1 MSNINKRYQYTKFI
15 VDAVMIIIAFA
26 LTRFFN
32 KWVQGPTDTYEI
44 ILFIIISW
52 AVWFIAANFSTL
64 YGDRRSKKFSEEI
77 VFIFYTTLLYL
88 ILFSSISFFLR
99 TVFQIDGSF
108 FIEYV
113 IALFLCIILSKYTLR
128 KIIHANIQGGNLF
141 DVVLIIGATPAAQ
154 DFYETINKFYY
165 YGYKCVGY
173 VNGAPNLMSDC
184 PFRGQLQD
192 LEQILKTTVLDE
204 VVIALPND
212 QSRDIQY
219 AMELCDSYA
228 INVRIL
234 PDFNQYASAS
244 VKVNN
249 IGNVP
254 VINVNSLPLDRI
266 ENKILK
272 RIFDLFF
279 SISFFLL
286 IGFWLLPLIALFIKL
301 SSKGPIFFKQE
312 RWGINNQKITCY
324 KFRTMCSDSKDIDE
338 NGFYNQAQKDD
349 HRVTRIGS
357 ILRKNNF
364 DELPQFWNVLIGNMS
379 VVGPR
384 PHPTPLNFESM
395 HSVDNYIMRHLTLPG
410 ITGWAQV
417 NGLRGETRTP
427 GSMQKRVNYDLYY
440 IHRWTFW
447 LDIQIILQTIIN
459 FFRGDQNAY

>member
-1 MSNINKRYQYTKFI
+1 MI
-15 VDAVMIIIAFA
+15 VIAFF
-26 LTRFFN
+26 LTRFFSN
-32 KWVQGPTDTYEI
+32 WVHEPTGAYEI
-44 ILFIIISW
+44 IVFILISW
-52 AVWFIAANFSTL
+52 IAWFIAANFSTL

-77 VFIFYTTLLYL
+77 VFIFYTILLYL
-88 ILFSSISFFLR
+88 ILFSSASFFMHSI
-99 TVFQIDGSF
+99 FKIEGSF
-108 FIEYV
+108 FF
-113 IALFLCIILSKYTLR
+113 AFLIVLSVCLLLSKYALR
-128 KIIHANIQGGNLF
+128 KIIHANILRGKIF
-141 DVVLIIGATPAAQ
+141 DVVLIIGSTPAAL
-154 DFYETINKFYY
+154 DFYETINKYYY
-165 YGYKCVGY
+165 YGYKCKGY
-173 VNGAPNLMSDC
+173 LNGAPGMMNDCVFKGNL
-184 PFRGQLQD
+184 QE
-192 LEQILKTTVLDE
+192 LEPILKTAAIDE
-204 VVIALPND
+204 VIIALPND
-212 QSRDIQY
+212 QSRDIQF
-219 AMELCDSYA
+219 AMELCDSYS

-234 PDFNQYASAS
+234 PDLNQYASAS

-254 VINVNSLPLDRI
+254 VINVNALPLDRI

-272 RIFDLFF
+272 RFFDLLF
-279 SISFFLL
+279 SISFFLF
-286 IGFWLLPLIALFIKL
+286 IGFWLLPLLALLIKL

-312 RWGINNQKITCY
+312 RWGINNQKITCF
-324 KFRTMCSDSKDIDE
+324 KFRTMLSESKDIDE

-349 HRVTRIGS
+349 QRVTPIGLF
-357 ILRKNNF
+357 LRKNNF
-364 DELPQFWNVLIGNMS
+364 DELPQFWNVIIGNMS

-417 NGLRGETRTP
+417 NGLRGETKTA